1 VTENLPTYRAVL
13 TIPAGLDETR
23 LAVVDDTSVIA
34 ETTWRPAD
42 NYQPGPATW
51 DWRLHA
57 SATSAPPAGSRTRS
71 ASRPPSNRSGR
82 STPSNNGCRCRG
94 DQARPP
100 RALTSRNNTT
110 TARPSESVGP
120 SIVSG

>member
-1 VTENLPTYRAVL
+1 VLGEVLGQQWRALARAESRERRGEVIGSVDPVAQRALRMRWQRLPEASTGWSPAVDHNLPTYRVVL

-23 LAVVDDTSVIA
+23 LTVVDDTSVIA

-57 SATSAPPAGSRTRS
+57 LGCERT
-71 ASRPPSNRSGR
+71 AAWQP
-82 STPSNNGCRCRG
+82 
-94 DQARPP
+94 D
-100 RALTSRNNTT
+100 
-110 TARPSESVGP
+110 
-120 SIVSG
+120 